1 MGEVNDSPLV
11 SISLSIITMLP
22 TLIVLSLLLLILAY
36 IWGHPLLRYWQHY
49 QIRQRPFP
57 AAWQALLEHR
67 LFFYQYLPRD
77 LQQKL
82 QGAIQV
88 FLAEKQFI
96 GCQGLVVTDEM
107 KLVIAAQ
114 ACLISL
120 HQPDSD
126 YPKLSMILVYPNIFK
141 IQRPTALN
149 EYVLEEQTVV
159 ASGESWGK
167 EGQVILSWQTIQED
181 LKHPQDGHN
190 VIFHEFAHQLDQAE
204 HQANGVPRLKTQ
216 ADYDRWS
223 RIFTAEYQQLLSQ
236 LEQGLPTVIDPYGAT
251 NPVEFFAVVTETF
264 FENAQALVREHR
276 QLYDLLKAFYQLDP
290 LAFYQ

>member
-1 MGEVNDSPLV
+1 MSDSSLV
-11 SISLSIITMLP
+11 SISLVIITMLP

-49 QIRQRPFP
+49 QIKRRPFP
-57 AAWQALLEHR
+57 AVWQALLEHR
-67 LFFYQYLPRD
+67 LFFYPHLPRD
-77 LQQKL
+77 LQKKL

-88 FLAEKQFI
+88 FLASKQFI
-96 GCQGLVVTDEM
+96 GCQGLVITDEM
-107 KLVIAAQ
+107 KVLIAAQ

-120 HQPDSD
+120 YQPDGD
-126 YPKLSMILVYPNIFK
+126 YPQLSMILVYPNIFK

-149 EYVLEEQTVV
+149 EYVLEDQTVV

-181 LKHPQDGHN
+181 LKAPQDGHN

-223 RIFTAEYQQLLSQ
+223 RVFTAEYQQLLSQ
-236 LEQGLPTVIDPYGAT
+236 LEQGIPTVIDSYGAT

-264 FENAQALVREHR
+264 FENAQALVREHQ
-276 QLYDLLKAFYQLDP
+276 QLYELLKDFYQFDP
-290 LAFYQ
+290 LILFSGT